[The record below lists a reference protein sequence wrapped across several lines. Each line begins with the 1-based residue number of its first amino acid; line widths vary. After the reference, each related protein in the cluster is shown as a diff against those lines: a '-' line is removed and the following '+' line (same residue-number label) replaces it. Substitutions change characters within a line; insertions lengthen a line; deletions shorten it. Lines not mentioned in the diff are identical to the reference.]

1 MTLASGVRR
10 PRMAKSKVT
19 KECRAV
25 CLMLVYF
32 FPSFLP
38 CASCSEPL
46 VKTNHLDIHTYIYH
60 KESRGVHI
68 DLFAATRSAFAIP
81 PTLAQAAGWW
91 RKRRK
96 RRRTDVAWS
105 WMAGRSRGFSGI
117 FLYGFFIS
125 LHYHIYLCPSGR
137 RLGGFLQPSVTLL
150 SCNMLHSGPFWLESW
165 SDLALWGLKV
175 AMEKSLF
182 VAPRQIRQIS
192 VLAGQGDFPW
202 DYYMNILYTLQ
213 YIYICFQIVD
223 GAGFWGHACVAII
236 ATLQL
241 F

>member
-1 MTLASGVRR
+1 M
-10 PRMAKSKVT
+10 
-19 KECRAV
+19 
-25 CLMLVYF
+25 CLLLWT
-32 FPSFLP
+32 PSQNQSP
-38 CASCSEPL
+38 W
-46 VKTNHLDIHTYIYH
+46 HTYIYIYH